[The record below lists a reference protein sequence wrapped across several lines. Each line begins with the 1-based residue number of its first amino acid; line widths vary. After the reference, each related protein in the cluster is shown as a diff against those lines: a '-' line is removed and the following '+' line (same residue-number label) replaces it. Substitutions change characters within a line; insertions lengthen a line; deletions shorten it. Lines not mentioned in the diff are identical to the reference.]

1 MMPRLQPGTWLWRR
15 RHPAAVQVFR
25 ITALRSV
32 RLLCFLYRPFGR
44 PLEGPRA
51 LQCLLQLHG
60 WMTLGK

>member
-32 RLLCFLYRPFGR
+32 RLLCFLSRHSGQ
-44 PLEGPRA
+44 PLERRRA
-51 LQCLLQLHG
+51 VQCLLQLHG